1 MEPTKSLT
9 LKDID
14 ALVSLQNKSPVSTA
28 MLQPGQSLAD
38 YRAAH
43 KAVTL
48 STGMTVGLS
57 HAQHSQD
64 CFDCALIT
72 VECHGRYH
80 CAGAQRN
87 YVEVPKD

>member
-1 MEPTKSLT
+1 MESTKSLT

-14 ALVSLQNKSPVSTA
+14 ALVSLQNKTPVPTS
-28 MLQPGQSLAD
+28 MLQGKSLAEF
-38 YRAAH
+38 RAAH
-43 KAVTL
+43 KAVTI

-57 HAQHSQD
+57 QASHSQD

-87 YVEVPKD
+87 YVEVPKE